1 MTDDLQKEM
10 GKAEV
15 TIVDLGESIPLQKKF
30 LKVLQTELA
39 GVMTLGALTRVRGS
53 TTTFLV
59 PYAVEE
65 HIRKVKSLEP
75 EQWKNWLTTH
85 GANRAERLKSDA
97 YLSLLEQRASAQ
109 NDSSAAATKISSASG
124 SKPTSPW
131 ADDDFP
137 VDFDREP
144 DWHIGPQGVNAVA
157 AWKMFWA
164 RAKFK
169 TPPWAKIRIAHID
182 TGYTEHAAL
191 GWNNGQSTTVDV
203 ASGHSYWLFDGPD
216 ARDDLEGPNGGH
228 GTRISGAISGFYL
241 KAPVKPYYGVAP
253 RATIVPYRVTDSVFI
268 DHVKDKIAQAID
280 EAILKKCSVI
290 NISLGGLAPLQQL
303 ARAFDRAYEA
313 GVIVVCAAG
322 QGIPWVI
329 YPGRYNRCI
338 TMGGVGPGLLP
349 WASGATGKCVDLCAP
364 ADAIRRI
371 RARAFPHGQTSADM
385 YEAPDGDGTSYAAAA
400 CSGIAALWLAWH
412 GFDKFEKKYGQDRWK
427 IPRAFKVLAKQ
438 TATPGNWPQGSKR
451 YGAGVINAAQLLAAE
466 LPDGNQ
472 LTKPALAGDAF
483 DAED

>member
-1 MTDDLQKEM
+1 MADNLEAEM
-10 GKAEV
+10 EKAEI
-15 TIVDLGESIPLQKKF
+15 TIVDLGESIALQKKF
-30 LKVLQTELA
+30 LRVLQSELA
-39 GVMTLGALTRVRGS
+39 GAMTLGALTRVRGS
-53 TTTFLV
+53 TTTFTV

-65 HIRKVKSLEP
+65 HIKKTKGLET
-75 EQWKNWLTTH
+75 EQWKNWLITQ
-85 GANRAERLKSDA
+85 GAHRAESLKPDA
-97 YLSLLEQRASAQ
+97 YLSLLEQRASTQ
-109 NDSSAAATKISSASG
+109 NGSSTPAAKISTAPG
-124 SKPTSPW
+124 SKSTHW
-131 ADDDFP
+131 TDDDFP
-137 VDFDREP
+137 VDFDRDP

-157 AWKMFWA
+157 AWKMFWN

-182 TGYTEHAAL
+182 TGYSEHAAL
-191 GWNNGQSTTVDV
+191 GWHDGQSTTVDV

-216 ARDDLEGPNGGH
+216 ARDDLKGPNGGH
-228 GTRISGAISGFYL
+228 GTRISGAISGFFVE
-241 KAPVKPYYGVAP
+241 APLKPYYGVAP
-253 RATIVPYRVTDSVFI
+253 RTAIIPYRVTDSVFI
-268 DHVKDKIAQAID
+268 DHVKDKIAHAID
-280 EAILKKCSVI
+280 DAIFKKCSVI
-290 NISLGGLAPLQQL
+290 NISLGGLAPLSQL
-303 ARAFDRAYEA
+303 SSAFDRAYDA